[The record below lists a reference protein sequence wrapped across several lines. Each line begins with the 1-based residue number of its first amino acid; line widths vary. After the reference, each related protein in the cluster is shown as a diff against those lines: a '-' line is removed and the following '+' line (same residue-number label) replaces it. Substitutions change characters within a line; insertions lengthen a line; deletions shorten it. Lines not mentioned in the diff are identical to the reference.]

1 MRYRGRPQM
10 VSNDSF
16 TAVPSL
22 GSYMGRHPRAQGLA
36 NRSATISFKIDA
48 SFHIVYPSEVGNQ
61 LCSRDG
67 LATIICSSNA
77 GK

>member
-1 MRYRGRPQM
+1 MRYRGKPQT

-16 TAVPSL
+16 TAVPSV
-22 GSYMGRHPRAQGLA
+22 GSYLGRHPRAQGRA

-48 SFHIVYPSEVGNQ
+48 SYHIVYPSEVGNQ